1 MMTCEA
7 CGTVLPD
14 DSRFCSNC
22 GRAVASHPRG
32 AYRSTHDLSRW
43 TTGLLW
49 MTAIAAMAAV
59 IANFAEQRLYQRLID
74 HRYVSLAEAHAS
86 DDRQAVISL
95 VQGGL
100 VLATAVFFILWLRR
114 SYANLDALGG
124 RRRYSVRWAIWC
136 WFVPLM
142 SLWRPKQIVND
153 LLAGDPRAPTRTL
166 VNWWWATFLVSNWVA
181 GSGARLLFE
190 GTDPQQLHD
199 AAIARVVANLIEV
212 PAAILAVLVVR
223 RLTAAQE
230 TARVAATVSAVT

>member
-1 MMTCEA
+1 MTCET

-22 GRAVASHPRG
+22 GRAVAARERD
-32 AYRSTHDLSRW
+32 AYRSAHELSRW
-43 TTGLLW
+43 TTALLW
-49 MTAIAAMAAV
+49 LTAITAAV
-59 IANFAEQRLYQRLID
+59 ATIAAFAEERLYQRLID

-95 VQGGL
+95 LQACL
-100 VLATAVFFILWLRR
+100 VLATAVLFVLWLRR

-124 RRRYSVRWAIWC
+124 HRRYSVRWAIWC

-153 LLAGDPRAPTRTL
+153 LLGGEPRSSTRAL

-181 GSGARLLFE
+181 GSGARLLFH
-190 GTDPQQLHD
+190 GSDPQQLHD
-199 AAIARVVANLIEV
+199 AAIARVVANLIEL

-230 TARVAATVSAVT
+230 TARLTTTISAVT